1 MKLIKLTTTVAAMA
15 IAAAF
20 ATSSA
25 HAQVAGDV
33 IVGFEEPGSGGSSNV
48 YEVDLGSISQ
58 FSTSQTFDLS
68 ATDLS
73 TEFGSSWASSSLLQF
88 GVVGSTLSSGSL
100 TLGSNTLA
108 AKTVFTSWNTFA
120 AAPVEKSSQA
130 TEVSDVNAL
139 YNDVANVGTPTTGS
153 TVSLPAVSTTTSDAG
168 SFATI
173 DKNNQQFGFGTGFA
187 KSNLDFNSDG
197 TTSAVDTATLD
208 LYEVAQTSSGT
219 APGSLLGTLSLNSS
233 GDLAFTAAAVPEP
246 SSWALM
252 GVGVLGLFWNLRR
265 RSLKGA
271 AV

>member
-1 MKLIKLTTTVAAMA
+1 LAFTA
-15 IAAAF
+15 ILG
-20 ATSSA
+20 TSSA
-25 HAQVAGDV
+25 RAQNPGDL
-33 IVGFEEPGSGGSSNV
+33 ILGFEEPGSGGSSNV
-48 YEVDLGSISQ
+48 YEVDLGAISQ
-58 FSTSQTFDLS
+58 FSSSKTFDLS
-68 ATDLS
+68 ASDLS
-73 TEFGSSWASSSLLQF
+73 TEFGNSWASSSLLQF

-187 KSNLDFNSDG
+187 KSNLDYNSDG